1 MGEVLSLLASPLEG
15 IALEVAR
22 WVAGRALVE
31 KTFFEKFF
39 ARIHSDPLQSL
50 LFRLCG
56 LL

>member
-22 WVAGRALVE
+22 WIAGRALVE